1 LADPTAVI
9 SLSVTT
15 TTALLI
21 AAAPVPSIKRAAFNT
36 TIPFPMG
43 GSGVIRGAEV
53 CAAAGTH
60 KENRRT
66 VVSEIRFKFITNQF
80 LGFGVW
86 PKTVAF

>member
-1 LADPTAVI
+1 
-9 SLSVTT
+9 
-15 TTALLI
+15 
-21 AAAPVPSIKRAAFNT
+21 
-36 TIPFPMG
+36 MG